1 MQPRGRGG
9 GALGQGAQPDAHP
22 QRAGHRGERMARA
35 AQEEAAAP
43 PPGSWESRAAAYR
56 STVAQDKELIA
67 IFERTYGP
75 IKRDP
80 LQAVRPAKKR
90 PVAKSGAFKGALPSP
105 RKRAPSTCWWTAT
118 T

>member
-1 MQPRGRGG
+1 
-9 GALGQGAQPDAHP
+9 
-22 QRAGHRGERMARA
+22 MARA

-43 PPGSWESRAAAYR
+43 PPGSWESQAAAYR

-90 PVAKSGAFKGALPSP
+90 PVAKSGAFKGSAKPQKEGPEHLLVDGYNVIFSWDELKALAAENLEAA
-105 RKRAPSTCWWTAT
+105 RGKLMDILCN
-118 T
+118 